1 MGSVICVAKCSKME
15 SNTFSAILFLMK
27 TTTTKSS
34 RNLTTRV
41 GAEPLR
47 DIFLRKTGNHYFYFP
62 GPLDEQNNTN
72 MAVASRFSVWAKKRR
87 NRTDIT
93 KKIRSVNAL

>member
-1 MGSVICVAKCSKME
+1 MSLLQVYVICVAKME
-15 SNTFSAILFLMK
+15 SNTLSVICMMK
-27 TTTTKSS
+27 MTTMKSS

-47 DIFLRKTGNHYFYFP
+47 DIFLRKTGNQYFYFP

-72 MAVASRFSVWAKKRR
+72 MAVD
-87 NRTDIT
+87 TI
-93 KKIRSVNAL
+93 